1 MKMEHSSQ
9 KKSPHYILGV
19 PSYADARQIRAAYLK
34 RIEMLGTYR
43 FDKAT
48 QPMEWRVV
56 VDVLQ
61 ELNDAFAQLGAAKQN
76 QRKPFKSYLLASPSV
91 ERQVT
96 VA

>member
-1 MKMEHSSQ
+1 MEPSSQ

-34 RIEMLGTYR
+34 RIEMLGAYR
-43 FDKAT
+43 FNKAT

-61 ELNDAFAQLGAAKQN
+61 ELNEAYAQLDPSRQN
-76 QRKPFKSYLLASPSV
+76 QRRPFKSYLLASPSP